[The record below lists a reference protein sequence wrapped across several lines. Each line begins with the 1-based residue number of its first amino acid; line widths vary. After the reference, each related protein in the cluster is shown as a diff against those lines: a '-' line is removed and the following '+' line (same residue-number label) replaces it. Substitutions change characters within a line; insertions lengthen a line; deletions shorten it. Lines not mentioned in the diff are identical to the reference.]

1 MLLGIAVLTRVAW
14 VTMTDANE
22 LQQMTSSAVQA
33 VQDNTQAV
41 MAMQQAMDARQVTAP
56 TAVQSASYGPE
67 AAEDLSTY
75 SHGAAEVLVAELQS
89 MGILGPVLV
98 ETSAGSFCVE
108 VTPAGMQFA
117 ANGAA
122 LHDCAPLPVQLSA
135 ASYSQ

>member
-1 MLLGIAVLTRVAW
+1 MLLSIGVLTRVAW

-22 LQQMTSSAVQA
+22 LQQLTSSAAQA
-33 VQDNTQAV
+33 AQENTQAL
-41 MAMQQAMDARQVTAP
+41 MAIQQAMDARQVTAP
-56 TAVQSASYGPE
+56 TAVQSASYSPE

-75 SHGAAEVLVAELQS
+75 SHGAADVLVAELNS
-89 MGILGPVLV
+89 MGILGPLLV

-108 VTPAGMQFA
+108 VTAAGMQFA

-122 LHDCAPLPVQLSA
+122 LDDCAPLPVQLSA